1 MLALVPGLAMGAVA
15 LGLPRDADAVNV
27 AGGACEFDD
36 FLRALVRSATG
47 AVENIESTMVFD
59 EKREWVMD
67 AGGEGG
73 CHRTVD
79 LWLVR
84 RRRGISGADLSGT

>member
-1 MLALVPGLAMGAVA
+1 VFAYVEPMLALVPGLGMGAVA

-59 EKREWVMD
+59 EKRVGHGCGW
-67 AGGEGG
+67 GGG
-73 CHRTVD
+73 
-79 LWLVR
+79 
-84 RRRGISGADLSGT
+84 LSPYR